1 MIYKGLSQKEA
12 QKLYLEKGPNEIP
25 NSREFSLLRSILE
38 ALKEPM
44 TLILLSACVIYFVI
58 GRSLDYIILTVS
70 ALVIVSINVYQNYK
84 SEEALEKLKDF
95 TKKYCE
101 VFRDGE
107 KITIESK
114 YLVEG
119 DYVIVNEGDRV
130 PADILIVES
139 SNLLINESILTGES
153 VPIRKKTIK
162 DINLKKFT
170 DDYIAFSGAL
180 ITSGWMIGSV
190 YKTGINSKIGELGKR
205 LELIK
210 DEEPQVKKEINKIVF
225 NLAIL
230 CVFTCAF
237 IFSYNYYQTSNIQN
251 SIIYSISIAIALV
264 PEELPIVLTIFLALS
279 SLRLSNK
286 GLIIKNK
293 AIIETLGSANIIC
306 VDKTGTITKNNEKLK
321 KIIYQ
326 DQDLDF
332 ERIELNQDIKRLLR
346 ASYLSK
352 YFNSKDALDIEI
364 EKIFSKTGIDIS
376 EFNSKEEGVLDRRFV
391 YSKKYTKGKESY
403 IFAKGAYE
411 EISKICRI
419 PSKYEDF
426 MLDKIQELT
435 NVGYRIIAV
444 AELKTEREASSK
456 KFELLGLLAFH
467 DELRDETKEYVELCQ
482 NNKLRVC
489 MITGDHKNTAIF
501 YANEIGLNNPQNVLT
516 GDELEKLPDHKLR
529 ELIARTNVYARI
541 QPQQKLKLVNFLK
554 SRGNIVVMTGDG
566 VNDSLALKAANIGIS
581 IGEGGTDIAKETS
594 DIILIKNDLKSIIE
608 GIKEGRRIYRNLG
621 ITARYIYSFHL
632 PIILI
637 SIFNTFFQLP
647 FLLLP
652 VHIAF
657 LEFIIDPFSTIV
669 FESIPAQKNILAQT
683 PRKANFKL
691 IENMKIGVGTI
702 YGVAMFFLIFIP
714 YYLINSFDPESAKT
728 VAILNLMI
736 LNIFLIYFN
745 FSEEQTFFQVLKDR
759 TFMIAI
765 TIISLIT
772 LGIYLIR
779 DRLNSIGLG
788 GSISEAEYLLLG
800 GSVLLFVFVGFFSKT
815 FSKKAS

>member
-1 MIYKGLSQKEA
+1 MIYRGLSQKEA

-237 IFSYNYYQTSNIQN
+237 IFSYNYYQTSNLQN

-293 AIIETLGSANIIC
+293 AIIETLGAANIIC

-541 QPQQKLKLVNFLK
+541 QPHQKLKLVNFLK

>member
-1 MIYKGLSQKEA
+1 MIYRGLSQKEA

-237 IFSYNYYQTSNIQN
+237 IFSYNYYQTSNLQN

-293 AIIETLGSANIIC
+293 AIIETLGAANIIC

-541 QPQQKLKLVNFLK
+541 QPHQKLKLVNFLK

-745 FSEEQTFFQVLKDR
+745 FSEKQTFFQVLKDR

-765 TIISLIT
+765 TILSLIT

-800 GSVLLFVFVGFFSKT
+800 GSILLFVFVGFFSKT

>member
-1 MIYKGLSQKEA
+1 MIYKGLSHKEA

-25 NSREFSLLRSILE
+25 KSSEFSFLKSILD

-58 GRSLDYIILTVS
+58 GSSLDFIILTIS
-70 ALVIVSINVYQNYK
+70 ALVIVSINVYQNFK

-119 DYVIVNEGDRV
+119 DSVIVNEGDRV

-139 SNLLINESILTGES
+139 SNLLINEAILTGES

-162 DINLKKFT
+162 DINLKKFS
-170 DDYIAFSGAL
+170 DDYIAFSGTL

-190 YKTGINSKIGELGKR
+190 YKTGIKSKIGELGKR

-210 DEEPQVKKEINKIVF
+210 DEEPQVKKEINKIVL

-230 CVFTCAF
+230 CILTCAF
-237 IFSYNYYQTSNIQN
+237 IFSYNYYQTSNLQN
-251 SIIYSISIAIALV
+251 SIIYSVSIAIALV
-264 PEELPIVLTIFLALS
+264 PEELPIVLTIFLSLS

-286 GLIIKNK
+286 GMVIKNK
-293 AIIETLGSANIIC
+293 AIIETLGAANIIC

-332 ERIELNQDIKRLLR
+332 EKIELNQDIKKLLR
-346 ASYLSK
+346 ASFLSK

-376 EFNSKEEGVLDRRFV
+376 EFNSKEEGIVDRRFV
-391 YSKKYTKGKESY
+391 FSKKYSKGKESY

-411 EISKICRI
+411 EVSKICRI

-657 LEFIIDPFSTIV
+657 LEFIIDPFSTVV
-669 FESIPAQKNILAQT
+669 FGSIPAQKNILSKT

-745 FSEEQTFFQVLKDR
+745 FSEEQTFFQVLKDK

-765 TIISLIT
+765 TILSLIT
-772 LGIYLIR
+772 FGIYLIR
-779 DRLNSIGLG
+779 DSLNSIGLG

-800 GSVLLFVFVGFFSKT
+800 GSVILFVFVGFFSKT
-815 FSKKAS
+815 FTKKPS

>member
-1 MIYKGLSQKEA
+1 
-12 QKLYLEKGPNEIP
+12 
-25 NSREFSLLRSILE
+25 
-38 ALKEPM
+38 M

-237 IFSYNYYQTSNIQN
+237 IFSYNYYQTSNLQN

-293 AIIETLGSANIIC
+293 AIIETLGAANIIC

-467 DELRDETKEYVELCQ
+467 DELRD
-482 NNKLRVC
+482 
-489 MITGDHKNTAIF
+489 KNTAIF

-541 QPQQKLKLVNFLK
+541 QPHQKLKLVNFLK